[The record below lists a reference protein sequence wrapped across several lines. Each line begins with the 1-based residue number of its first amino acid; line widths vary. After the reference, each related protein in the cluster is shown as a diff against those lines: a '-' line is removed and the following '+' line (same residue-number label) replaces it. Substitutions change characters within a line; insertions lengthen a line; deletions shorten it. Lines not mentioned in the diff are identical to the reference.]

1 MDLRLLEY
9 MLRIAELG
17 SINKAAADLHLSQPT
32 LSRHIAALEREMGT
46 KLFIRAQS
54 GVTLTEPGK
63 LLAGRARPLLRQHA
77 ILKEQVGEMAAG
89 QLSIG
94 VPPSW
99 QRVFTSPFARTLV
112 AQYPEIKLR
121 VYEGVSNILRDH
133 LLTGILD
140 LCVIPFDSSPPT
152 GFHQTALIRE
162 PLILMGSAARK
173 LHPNQSIP
181 LSYLDGENLVLP
193 GRPNV
198 LSSHIEHMLKRKGMV
213 FKVAVE
219 TDTLGLCLD
228 LAREGIGYTVMP
240 ACTLHDH
247 AYITDTMSWTPI
259 QGLFVTWALNES
271 LARSHS
277 HAVHE
282 GRKVVLKTLA
292 GTLESNVWFGAEA
305 MSGLSSKGDHAVLDR
320 T

>member
-9 MLRIAELG
+9 MLRVAELG
-17 SINKAAADLHLSQPT
+17 SINKAAIDLHLSQPT
-32 LSRHIAALEREMGT
+32 LSRHIVALEHEMGT
-46 KLFIRAQS
+46 KLFTRNQG

-63 LLAGRARPLLRQHA
+63 LLADRARPLLRQHA

-89 QLSIG
+89 QLAIG

-99 QRVFTSPFARTLV
+99 QRVFTSPFVKTLV

-121 VYEGVSNILRDH
+121 VHEGVSNILRDH
-133 LLTGILD
+133 LLAGVLD
-140 LCVIPFDSSPPT
+140 LCVIPFDPSPPT
-152 GFHQTALIRE
+152 GFRQTPLVRE
-162 PLILMGSAARK
+162 PLILMGCADKNLNSSQA
-173 LHPNQSIP
+173 IP
-181 LSYLDGENLVLP
+181 LSYLDGEKLVLP

-198 LSSHIEHMLKRKGMV
+198 LSSQVEHMLKRKGMV

-228 LAREGIGYTVMP
+228 LAREGIGYTIMP

-247 AYITDTMSWTPI
+247 AHITDTMSWAPI
-259 QGLFVTWALNES
+259 QGLYLTWALNES

-277 HAVHE
+277 QAVHE
-282 GRKVVLKTLA
+282 GRKVALKTLA
-292 GTLESNVWFGAEA
+292 ATLEAKVWFGAEA
-305 MSGLSSKGDHAVLDR
+305 MSGLLQAND
-320 T
+320 